1 MRSLVFSMRLTTRRL
16 IGMTAFSWSSAA
28 MVPSSQTESV
38 SGLTSHKRYACGA
51 YIHLSGNYRMTS
63 ERKAPYEKDPFTSQL
78 RTRRTRRTF
87 FNLRS
92 RLALHDLAGRHLS
105 YSNSVYGYCW
115 SEPGRTI
122 CDLAARFANDRRR
135 QR

>member
-78 RTRRTRRTF
+78 RTRPLGALFLICGLGLLCTISLVDT
-87 FNLRS
+87 
-92 RLALHDLAGRHLS
+92 LA
-105 YSNSVYGYCW
+105 
-115 SEPGRTI
+115 
-122 CDLAARFANDRRR
+122 
-135 QR
+135 